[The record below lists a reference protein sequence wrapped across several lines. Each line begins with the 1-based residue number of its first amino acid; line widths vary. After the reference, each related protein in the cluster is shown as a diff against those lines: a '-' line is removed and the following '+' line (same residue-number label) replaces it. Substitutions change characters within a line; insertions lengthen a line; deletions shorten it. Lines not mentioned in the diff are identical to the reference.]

1 MEFAA
6 LEKKISLI
14 ETWPA
19 DVCFLIMGLACLWMG
34 LAVHRLWKKA
44 YALHAGNTL
53 VES

>member
-14 ETWPA
+14 ESWPA

-34 LAVHRLWKKA
+34 LAIKSVWNKA
-44 YALHAGNTL
+44 YALHSGEAL
-53 VES
+53 VQS